1 MSSKIEAIKAAVDR
15 LDTTE
20 CRGIV
25 VNKQALAELR
35 FLVAGAVADGQ
46 GHVAAEIVDYI
57 VPNPHQRLWYGPELA
72 RLPVGTQLYLN
83 PGEQPDV
90 VALRKDLANTDQLL
104 QSAERSIK
112 NHRSALGAVQESDAE
127 KTKLLNALIRRLGID
142 GVSAI
147 TGCSYTHPSNDLEE
161 MIRNGFLLQE
171 LAEEFDITLK
181 PAEAAVAE

>member
-1 MSSKIEAIKAAVDR
+1 MSSKMEAIKAAVDR
-15 LDTTE
+15 LDTSE

-25 VNKQALAELR
+25 VNKQALADLR
-35 FLVAGAVADGQ
+35 GLVAGAVADGQ
-46 GHVAAEIVDYI
+46 GHVVAEIVDYV
-57 VPNPHQRLWYGPELA
+57 VPNPHQSLWYGPELG

-90 VALRKDLANTDQLL
+90 VALRQDLTNTNQLL

-112 NHRSALGAVQESDAE
+112 NHRSALGAVQESNAA

-147 TGCSYTHPSNDLEE
+147 TGCSYTHPKNDLEE
-161 MIRNGFLLQE
+161 MIGSGFLLQE
-171 LAEEFDITLK
+171 LAEEFDIIIK
-181 PAEAAVAE
+181 PAESAVGE